1 MDLSFSTST
10 GTPNTWSLDEMA
22 AWAAAH
28 EFDCVRLAASGD
40 VDPERILAEGPDR
53 VREALGRHKLYLAA
67 VQGGSSTGAVLHADS
82 ERREANQARLLRIV
96 DTAAALGAPIVVTNT
111 GSPYGW
117 QFYGMPSNP
126 PGNPTDHV
134 DEVVALFKEWFS
146 PIVRH
151 AEERAVTIALDT
163 AVRMG
168 NIACVPEMW
177 ERCLDAI
184 PSDHLGL
191 SCDPSH
197 LLWLHVT
204 PVEDAIRLFAGKWYY
219 ADVKDC
225 EISPQ
230 MLFRQGIIGNWW
242 WQYRVPGRG
251 QLSWGTII
259 GALNESGYDY
269 VLCVE
274 NEDRGIPGVEGFD
287 IGRRHLAQF
296 LPCKDGVT
304 GARPP
309 EYGGGERHYWRPKK
323 T

>member
-10 GTPNTWSLDEMA
+10 GGERSWTLEGMA
-22 AWAAAH
+22 AWAVAH
-28 EFDCVRLAASGD
+28 EFDCVRLAATGD
-40 VDPERILAEGPDR
+40 CDPERLLTEGPER
-53 VREALGRHKLYLAA
+53 VTGTLTRHILYLAA
-67 VQGGSSTGAVLHADS
+67 LQAGSSIGAILQADPS
-82 ERREANQARLLRIV
+82 RRAPNQQRLLRIIDV
-96 DTAAALGAPIVVTNT
+96 AAALGAPVIVTNT

-117 QFYGMPSNP
+117 QFYGMPSSP

-134 DEVVALFKEWFS
+134 AEVVGLFQEWFT
-146 PIVRH
+146 PVVRH
-151 AEERAVTIALDT
+151 AEEKGVKIALDT

-204 PVEDAIRLFAGKWYY
+204 PVEDALRQFAGKWYY

-251 QLSWGTII
+251 QLNWGTII
-259 GALNESGYDY
+259 GALQESGYDY

-274 NEDRGIPGVEGFD
+274 NEDRGLPGVEGFD
-287 IGRRHLAQF
+287 AGRRHLAQF
-296 LPCKDGVT
+296 LPRKPRWT
-304 GARPP
+304 GERPP
-309 EYGGGERHYWRPKK
+309 EFGGGAAPPWWP
-323 T
+323 

>member
-1 MDLSFSTST
+1 VDLSISTSS
-10 GTPNTWSLDEMA
+10 GSERTWSLEEMA
-22 AWAAAH
+22 RWSQEH
-28 EFDCVRLAASGD
+28 NFDCVRLAASGD
-40 VDPERILAEGPDR
+40 LDPERILTEGPAR
-53 VREALGRHKLYLAA
+53 VVETLARHHLYLAA
-67 VQGGSSTGAVLHADS
+67 VQAGSSTGAVLHANPEVRS
-82 ERREANQARLLRIV
+82 ANQARLIQII
-96 DTAAALGAPIVVTNT
+96 DATSALGAPVIVTNT

-117 QFYGMPSNP
+117 QFYGMPSSP

-134 DEVVALFKEWFS
+134 GEVVDLFKEWFT
-146 PIVRH
+146 PIIRH
-151 AEERAVTIALDT
+151 AEEKGVKIALDT

-184 PSDHLGL
+184 PSDNLGL

-197 LLWLHVT
+197 LVWLHVN

-230 MLFRQGIIGNWW
+230 MLFRQGILGNWW

-251 QLSWGTII
+251 QLQWGTII

-274 NEDRGIPGVEGFD
+274 NEDRGVPGLEGFD

-296 LPCKDGVT
+296 LPQKTNWEGKT
-304 GARPP
+304 PP
-309 EYGGGERHYWRPKK
+309 AYGRGLQHTWRP
-323 T
+323 